1 MIEFIILLPPIGF
14 IAAGIFCLVKPNEV
28 ARYFRSFARQVGRP
42 SEKDIPLLQKQTE
55 QLSARPILI
64 RVVGFVL
71 SCIGV
76 FVLLGLLHNIYPNVS
91 K

>member
-14 IAAGIFCLVKPNEV
+14 IAVGIFCLVKPNEV
-28 ARYFRSFARQVGRP
+28 ARYFRSFARPIGRP

-71 SCIGV
+71 SCVGV
-76 FVLLGLLHNIYPNVS
+76 FVLLGLLRNIYPNVA